1 MDSTKKGRLHF
12 VLALFFIYCCQQK
25 SRLTNKCHKL
35 FQISKTTF
43 QSSLN
48 CIVSW
53 DTFYYLIFNCGFSFQ
68 QSFYVFLQSW
78 NIFEQQLFL
87 VRKKLI
93 HDKKA
98 SQCRRYV
105 SLLLKICKFKID
117 EYLIIKILKGAV
129 SVISIEP
136 PSKVGNCRFT
146 PVPLKP

>member
-78 NIFEQQLFL
+78 NIFEQQLFF
-87 VRKKLI
+87 VRKQLI
-93 HDKKA
+93 QDKKA
-98 SQCRRYV
+98 SQCKRHLY
-105 SLLLKICKFKID
+105 LPFKIIIFKHD
-117 EYLIIKILKGAV
+117 KYLMIKILKGV
-129 SVISIEP
+129 VNVISVEP
-136 PSKVGNCRFT
+136 PSKVGNGRFT
-146 PVPLKP
+146 TVPLKP